1 MRIIKNVLVFILICI
16 IAGVGFLYL
25 TPETTARLA
34 IDVERRRSGL
44 ECKEINLPGNIH
56 YVYLEGGQGEP
67 LMLLHGFGA
76 DKENF
81 TRVARFLTPHYRVII
96 PDHLGFGESGHPQD
110 ADYRTSAQ
118 AARLRTLAK
127 DPGITKLHLRGS
139 SMGGKI
145 SMIYASLYPDEVK
158 SLWLLDPGSVSSA
171 LPSEFQ
177 KIITR
182 TGENPLMARNED
194 EFARTFT
201 FAMADPPFIPR
212 PILNVMAQERIRN
225 YDLEK
230 RIFKTGFTDPV
241 EKYVTSLETSALI
254 VWAIKIA
261 SLNRPRPISCT
272 S

>member
-1 MRIIKNVLVFILICI
+1 MRMIKAVLVFIIICI

-25 TPETTARLA
+25 APETTAKLA
-34 IDVERRRSGL
+34 IGAERRRSGL
-44 ECKEINLPGNIH
+44 KRKEINLPGNIH
-56 YVYLEGGQGEP
+56 YVYLEDGQGEP
-67 LMLLHGFGA
+67 LMLLHGFG
-76 DKENF
+76 
-81 TRVARFLTPHYRVII
+81 
-96 PDHLGFGESGHPQD
+96 ESGHPQN

-127 DPGITKLHLRGS
+127 ALGITKLHLGGS
-139 SMGGKI
+139 SIGGQI
-145 SMIYASLYPDEVK
+145 SIIYASVYPDEVK
-158 SLWLLDPGSVSSA
+158 SLWLLDPGPVSSA

-177 KIITR
+177 KMITR
-182 TGENPLMARNED
+182 TGENPLMARTED
-194 EFARTFT
+194 EFVRTFT
-201 FAMADPPFIPR
+201 FAMADQPLIPH

-230 RIFKTGFTDPV
+230 RIFKTRFTDPV